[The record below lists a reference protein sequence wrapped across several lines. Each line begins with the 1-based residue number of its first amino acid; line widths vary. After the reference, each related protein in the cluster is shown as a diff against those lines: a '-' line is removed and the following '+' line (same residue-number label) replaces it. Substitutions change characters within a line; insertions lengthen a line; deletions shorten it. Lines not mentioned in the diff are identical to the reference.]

1 MSAAE
6 GGSRFRR
13 LCVFCGSAV
22 GRHPVYGEAA
32 RELAR
37 LASEASIELVTGG
50 GRIGLMGVIAN
61 SALEAGGRVIGVIP
75 RGLVARE
82 QAHEELSEL
91 RIVDSMHERKALM
104 AELSDGFVALPG
116 GMGTLEEISEA
127 LTWLQLGIHQ
137 KPCALLNVD
146 GYWDHWIAHLDH
158 AVDEGFFKPEHRQLV
173 LVEEDPSTLIER
185 LASYRI
191 PALPRWLPA
200 AAT

>member
-1 MSAAE
+1 
-6 GGSRFRR
+6 
-13 LCVFCGSAV
+13 V